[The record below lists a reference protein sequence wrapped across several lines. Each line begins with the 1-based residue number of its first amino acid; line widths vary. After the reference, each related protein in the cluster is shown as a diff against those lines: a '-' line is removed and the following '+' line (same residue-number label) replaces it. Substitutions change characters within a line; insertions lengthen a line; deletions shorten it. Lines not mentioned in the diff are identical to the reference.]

1 MYIIS
6 ISPHKKH
13 SKYTSIGR
21 ACKMM
26 ELIIPNQEVIN
37 TKDRITIDVIKDGEE
52 FLKQFDINHEL
63 LLDVTS
69 IIYRYLRITG
79 KIPQNLYKFF
89 ISAYYI
95 ISRHP
100 MAFPVH
106 ESKKKFCKEFGLQP
120 SSLEYCVEKLTSL
133 LNYVKILDDKNFPY
147 YFDPKNDLSFK
158 LAKNMVKTEVEKA
171 MMNFLIGNQQF
182 NAQILTEELV
192 TKIVFEMN
200 AFPEELFRQ
209 FYEILFELVESA
221 LREQNYSEYIQ
232 LQNKYFI

>member
-1 MYIIS
+1 
-6 ISPHKKH
+6 
-13 SKYTSIGR
+13 
-21 ACKMM
+21 M

-37 TKDRITIDVIKDGEE
+37 TKDRITIDVIKDGEN

-79 KIPQNLYKFF
+79 KIPHNLYKFF

-106 ESKKKFCKEFGLQP
+106 EPKKKFCKIFGLQP
-120 SSLEYCVEKLTSL
+120 SSLDYCVEKLTGVL
-133 LNYVKILDDKNFPY
+133 RYEKILDDKNFPY

-158 LAKNMVKTEVEKA
+158 LAKNMVKMDVEKS

-182 NAQILTEELV
+182 NAQFLTEELV
-192 TKIVFEMN
+192 TKLIFEMN

-209 FYEILFELVESA
+209 FYEILYELVESA
-221 LREQNYSEYIQ
+221 LQEQNYSEYVQ

>member
-1 MYIIS
+1 
-6 ISPHKKH
+6 
-13 SKYTSIGR
+13 
-21 ACKMM
+21 MM
-26 ELIIPNQEVIN
+26 ELIIPNQEITN
-37 TKDRITIDVIKDGEE
+37 TKDRITIDVIKDGED

-120 SSLEYCVEKLTSL
+120 SSLEYCVEKLTSVL
-133 LNYVKILDDKNFPY
+133 SYVKIIDDKNYPY

-158 LAKNMVKTEVEKA
+158 LAKNLVKSEVEKA

-221 LREQNYSEYIQ
+221 LREQNYSEYVQ

>member
-1 MYIIS
+1 
-6 ISPHKKH
+6 
-13 SKYTSIGR
+13 
-21 ACKMM
+21 M

-100 MAFPVH
+100 MAFPIH
-106 ESKKKFCKEFGLQP
+106 ESKKKFCKQFGLQP

-192 TKIVFEMN
+192 TKLVFEMN

-209 FYEILFELVESA
+209 FYEILFGLVESA
-221 LREQNYSEYIQ
+221 LREQNYSEYVQ
-232 LQNKYFI
+232 LHNKYFI

>member
-1 MYIIS
+1 
-6 ISPHKKH
+6 
-13 SKYTSIGR
+13 
-21 ACKMM
+21 MM
-26 ELIIPNQEVIN
+26 ELIIPNQEITN
-37 TKDRITIDVIKDGEE
+37 TKDRITIDVIKDGED
-52 FLKQFDINHEL
+52 FLKQFNINHEL

-106 ESKKKFCKEFGLQP
+106 ESKKKFCKQFGLQP

-133 LNYVKILDDKNFPY
+133 LNYVKIIDDKNYPY

-192 TKIVFEMN
+192 TKLVFEMN

-221 LREQNYSEYIQ
+221 LREQNYGEYVQ
-232 LQNKYFI
+232 LQNRYFI

>member
-1 MYIIS
+1 
-6 ISPHKKH
+6 
-13 SKYTSIGR
+13 
-21 ACKMM
+21 M
-26 ELIIPNQEVIN
+26 ELIITNQEVTN

-52 FLKQFDINHEL
+52 FLKQFNINHEL

-69 IIYRYLRITG
+69 IIYRYLRLTG

-106 ESKKKFCKEFGLQP
+106 ESKKKFCRQFGLQP
-120 SSLEYCVEKLTSL
+120 SSLEYCVEKLTSM
-133 LNYVKILDDKNFPY
+133 LNYVKIIDDKNYPY

-221 LREQNYSEYIQ
+221 LREQNYSEYVQ